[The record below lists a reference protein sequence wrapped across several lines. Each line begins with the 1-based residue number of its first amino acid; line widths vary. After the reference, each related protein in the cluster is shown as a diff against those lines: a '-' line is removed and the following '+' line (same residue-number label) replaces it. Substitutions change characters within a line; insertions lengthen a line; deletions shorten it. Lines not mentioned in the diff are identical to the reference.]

1 MYKTLLWLA
10 LAILA
15 FVVYE
20 NAYACYSNSGLEGLT
35 NPTTAPA
42 ANKKNYQPY
51 AQLQQNPDFLG
62 IQNAANIAF
71 LKEQVDG
78 IVAVKD
84 AMDNLKTEV
93 GKNTV
98 SLKSIGEQLQKSGQ
112 NLTGRSDPN
121 EPIPQATPGSL
132 NTAPQGPVG

>member
-10 LAILA
+10 LAVLA
-15 FVVYE
+15 IVVYE

-35 NPTTAPA
+35 NPTTGA
-42 ANKKNYQPY
+42 ANTKKYQPY
-51 AQLQQNPDFLG
+51 EQLQQNPDFLG

-84 AMDNLKTEV
+84 AMENLKTEV
-93 GKNTV
+93 GKNTA
-98 SLKSIGEQLQKSGQ
+98 SLKSIGEQLQKSSQ
-112 NLTGRSDPN
+112 KLTGRSDPN
-121 EPIPQATPGSL
+121 EPIAQPTPGSL
-132 NTAPQGPVG
+132 STARQGPV

>member
-35 NPTTAPA
+35 NPTTAPS

-51 AQLQQNPDFLG
+51 SQLQENPGFLG

-71 LKEQVDG
+71 LKEKIDD

-84 AMDNLKTEV
+84 AMENLKTEV

-98 SLKSIGEQLQKSGQ
+98 SLKSIGEQLQKSSQ
-112 NLTGRSDPN
+112 KLTGRSDPN
-121 EPIPQATPGSL
+121 EPVPQATPGSL
-132 NTAPQGPVG
+132 STTRQGPV

>member
-10 LAILA
+10 LAVLA
-15 FVVYE
+15 IVVYE

-35 NPTTAPA
+35 NPTTGA
-42 ANKKNYQPY
+42 ANTKKYQPY
-51 AQLQQNPDFLG
+51 EQLQQNPDFLG

-84 AMDNLKTEV
+84 AMENLKTEV
-93 GKNTV
+93 GKNTA
-98 SLKSIGEQLQKSGQ
+98 SLKSIGEQLQKSSQ
-112 NLTGRSDPN
+112 KLTGRSDPN
-121 EPIPQATPGSL
+121 EPIPQPTPGSL
-132 NTAPQGPVG
+132 STARQGPV